1 MVLLAEP
8 PLTQA
13 VESTPST
20 APQDGKLPPAPTYK
34 FTLLEALS
42 ATGLRAIR
50 YAKELPLLRYV
61 PIGSSSSTIARQ
73 RSRSTTCRYVVA
85 NDLSA
90 SAVADIRR
98 NIAFNGLSPRGIA
111 SLPNILPDLPPSELK
126 PGPPYGL
133 SKADIDEALHGKVR
147 VNEGDAC
154 VFMYQHR
161 DEDKRFDCVDLDPYG
176 SAVPFL
182 DAAVNATAD
191 GGAFRCFLALVSLK
205 STEGQR

>member
-1 MVLLAEP
+1 M
-8 PLTQA
+8 
-13 VESTPST
+13 
-20 APQDGKLPPAPTYK
+20 
-34 FTLLEALS
+34 
-42 ATGLRAIR
+42 RAIT
-50 YAKELPLLRYV
+50 YTACAHAD
-61 PIGSSSSTIARQ
+61 ARDT
-73 RSRSTTCRYVVA
+73 RRYVVA

-98 NIAFNGLSPRGIA
+98 NIAFNGLSPAGH
-111 SLPNILPDLPPSELK
+111 SLLPSVPPCVPLSSLK

-133 SKADIDEALHGKVR
+133 SKSDIDEALHGKVR

-154 VFMYQHR
+154 VYMYQHR

-191 GGAFRCFLALVSLK
+191 GGAFRTGRAACFRSAQGSEYLAESRPFCA
-205 STEGQR
+205 QA